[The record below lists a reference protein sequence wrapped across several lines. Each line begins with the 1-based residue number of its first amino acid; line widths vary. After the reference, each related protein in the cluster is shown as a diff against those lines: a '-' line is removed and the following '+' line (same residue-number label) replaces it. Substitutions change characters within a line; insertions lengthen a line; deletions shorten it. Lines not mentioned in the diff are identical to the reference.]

1 MILVGLTG
9 AIGSGKTTL
18 ARMLDDMAASSAH
31 YETWMIIAEVANKLR
46 GTKDIHPSP
55 DDPAAIT
62 EWLQAIPAIVKAV
75 THAELDPEHTIVSI
89 EKLAA
94 HPEHYA
100 KLLEY
105 LITVQSMPQL
115 AHIDI
120 NEGNKELFRPIL
132 QWLGGFL
139 VYAAGPGIW
148 YDEIVRRI
156 KAQPSLGLVTVG
168 GVRYP
173 GDAER
178 IVGAGGKILRVER
191 PDIGTKDHL
200 DLTERERSMIQADSV
215 ILNDGGLDELNRCA
229 SDIYKDLVA
238 STLKS
243 EYSAT
248 LTDRK

>member
-1 MILVGLTG
+1 MILLGLTG

-18 ARMLDDMAASSAH
+18 AHMLDDMAASSAH
-31 YETWMIIAEVANKLR
+31 YETWMIIAEVANELR
-46 GTKDIHPSP
+46 RAEDGRPAP

-62 EWLQAIPAIVKAV
+62 EWLQALPAIVQAI
-75 THAELDPEHTIVSI
+75 THTKLDPEHTVVSI

-94 HPEHYA
+94 HPEHYS

-105 LITVQSMPQL
+105 LVTVQSMPQL
-115 AHIDI
+115 AQIDI

-156 KAQPSLGLVTVG
+156 KAQPSLDLVTVG

-178 IVGAGGKILRVER
+178 IVGAGGTILRVER

-200 DLTERERSMIQADSV
+200 DLTERERAMIQADSV
-215 ILNDGGLDELNRCA
+215 ILNNGGLDELNRCA
-229 SDIYKDLVA
+229 SLIYSDLVA
-238 STLKS
+238 GTLKP

-248 LTDRK
+248 LTDIN